1 MLGRLRIPSEIETV
15 RYLCSSNRRRV
26 PSAPLTA
33 MAFSL
38 CSVLSVAIVSL
49 GHAQAHGSVS
59 MEHDACKLKLGPY
72 AMHFSGYQPD
82 LSRQQ
87 FCEDIPS
94 IGRTIVVLDFLD
106 EALRDLPITV
116 RISRSEDNGAQ
127 RGAPIYQVAQQT
139 YPGGSI
145 ALEYSFDAPGK
156 FVGEV
161 DAADKGLVATFPF
174 TVGRST
180 NWSSMLAWGGGLLIL
195 TNFALA
201 FVFIRPKTIRVDAVH
216 ERFGEAM

>member
-1 MLGRLRIPSEIETV
+1 MPGRFRFPSEIETV
-15 RYLCSSNRRRV
+15 GYICSPNRRKV
-26 PSAPLTA
+26 PSASV
-33 MAFSL
+33 MVFSL

-49 GHAQAHGSVS
+49 GHARAHGSVS

-82 LSRQQ
+82 ASRQQ
-87 FCEDIPS
+87 FCEDISS

-116 RISRSEDNGAQ
+116 RISRTEDNGAQ

-139 YPGGSI
+139 YPAGSI
-145 ALEYSFDAPGK
+145 ALEYSFDAPGN

-161 DAADKGLVATFPF
+161 VVADKGLVATFPF

-180 NWSSMLAWGGGLLIL
+180 NWPSMLAWGGGLLVL